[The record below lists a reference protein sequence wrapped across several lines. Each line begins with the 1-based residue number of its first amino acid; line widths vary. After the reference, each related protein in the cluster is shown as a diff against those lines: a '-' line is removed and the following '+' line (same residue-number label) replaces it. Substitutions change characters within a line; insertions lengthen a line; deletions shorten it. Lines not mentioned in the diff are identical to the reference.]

1 MTAATTHRRLL
12 ILLALSAFALVFV
25 AFLLF
30 DNPGLG
36 IGHFYYLPVALIALS
51 TGPRIG
57 ALAGCAATAL
67 YAAGV
72 LLNPDIPSAELL
84 TVSAGI
90 RLIIFAGS
98 GAILGW
104 FAASNQALVEKLQI
118 LAERDHLTGLP
129 NTRAFEAAIAR
140 RFESGRPFALLLG
153 DMDGLKEMNDRHGE
167 DSGDDALRRLGGMLA
182 NALEPSDELAR
193 VGGDEFAVLASL
205 GSTQEAAPPGHAA
218 RDGAR
223 GNGHQHHV
231 RLGRTPA
238 GRTERA
244 LALPR
249 RGRAPLRPEV
259 HPEPPPPPDAR
270 SAGERRA
277 HALAARGT
285 LVAWAYPTTS
295 VLCSRRGTSRTSRR

>member
-1 MTAATTHRRLL
+1 MTAATSHRRLM
-12 ILLALSAFALVFV
+12 ILLAVGAFAVVFAV
-25 AFLLF
+25 FLLF
-30 DNPGLG
+30 ENPGLG

-57 ALAGCAATAL
+57 ALAGCVATAL

-90 RLIIFAGS
+90 RLVIFAGS
-98 GAILGW
+98 GALLGW
-104 FAASNQALVEKLQI
+104 FAASNQTLVERLQI

-167 DSGDDALRRLGGMLA
+167 DTGDDALRRLGGLLA
-182 NALEPSDELAR
+182 NALEPQDELAR

-205 GSTQEAAPPGHAA
+205 GSTQEASRLASRLETVLAGTGLGITFGWAVHPQDGLNALSLYRAA
-218 RDGAR
+218 DERLYAR
-223 GNGHQHHV
+223 KYI
-231 RLGRTPA
+231 RS
-238 GRTERA
+238 
-244 LALPR
+244 PR
-249 RGRAPLRPEV
+249 RRQTPG
-259 HPEPPPPPDAR
+259 
-270 SAGERRA
+270 
-277 HALAARGT
+277 LAADREPT
-285 LVAWAYPTTS
+285 RSLHVA
-295 VLCSRRGTSRTSRR
+295 G

>member
-12 ILLALSAFALVFV
+12 IFLASSAFALVFV

-30 DNPGLG
+30 ENPGLG
-36 IGHFYYLPVALIALS
+36 IGHFYYLPVALIALC
-51 TGPRIG
+51 TGPRLG
-57 ALAGCAATAL
+57 ALAGCLATGL

-140 RFESGRPFALLLG
+140 RFETGRPFALLLG

-182 NALEPSDELAR
+182 NALEASDELAR

-205 GSTQEAAPPGHAA
+205 GSTQEAARLAIRLETVLAGTGIGITFGWAVHPQDGLNALSLYRAA
-218 RDGAR
+218 DERLYAR
-223 GNGHQHHV
+223 KYI
-231 RLGRTPA
+231 RS
-238 GRTERA
+238 
-244 LALPR
+244 PR
-249 RGRAPLRPEV
+249 RRQTPGLPANG
-259 HPEPPPPPDAR
+259 EPTRSLHLAR
-270 SAGERRA
+270 
-277 HALAARGT
+277 
-285 LVAWAYPTTS
+285 
-295 VLCSRRGTSRTSRR
+295 